1 MTGMLASVAS
11 VEEAALALE
20 GGADLIDLKDPAAGA
35 LGALPMAT
43 IRAAVRLVSGRRRL
57 SATVGDRVTDPAA
70 LAGAVARTAAAGVD
84 FVKVGFAAGAD
95 HHALA
100 GALAREAARGTAIV
114 AVLFADRDADFTL
127 LGRLAACG
135 FAGAMLDTA
144 EKNGVSLSRCMDE
157 ARLGRFV
164 DGARSLGL
172 LSGLAGSLG
181 PQDVAPLM
189 ALGPDYLGFRG
200 ALCGGGERRAGLD
213 PGRLRAIRVLVRT
226 SAPPVIPARPPAA
239 LRPPP
244 ARTAPP
250 IP

>member
-43 IRAAVRLVSGRRRL
+43 IRAAVRLVSGRRPL

-114 AVLFADRDADFTL
+114 AVLFADRGADLTL

-144 EKNGVSLSRCMDE
+144 DKKGGSLSRCMDE

-164 DGARSLGL
+164 DGARSRGL

-181 PQDVAPLM
+181 PEDIAPLM

-200 ALCGGGERRAGLD
+200 ALCSGGARCAGLD
-213 PGRLRAIRVLVRT
+213 VDRLRAIRALVRT

-239 LRPPP
+239 PPP
-244 ARTAPP
+244 PPGRTAPP

>member
-1 MTGMLASVAS
+1 M
-11 VEEAALALE
+11 
-20 GGADLIDLKDPAAGA
+20 
-35 LGALPMAT
+35 
-43 IRAAVRLVSGRRRL
+43 
-57 SATVGDRVTDPAA
+57 
-70 LAGAVARTAAAGVD
+70 
-84 FVKVGFAAGAD
+84 
-95 HHALA
+95 
-100 GALAREAARGTAIV
+100 

-127 LGRLAACG
+127 LPWLAECG

-144 EKNGVSLSRCMDE
+144 DKNGGSLSRCMDG

-181 PQDVAPLM
+181 PEDVAPLM

-200 ALCGGGERRAGLD
+200 ALCGGGDRRAGLD
-213 PGRLRAIRVLVRT
+213 VDRLRAIRVLVRT

-239 LRPPP
+239 PPPPP